1 MLFIFSVFAYHLFSI
16 NFSENTAVKK
26 RKTYYDID
34 NTLQRSIQ
42 MFNLRNMYFKRAF
55 NWFLTKLTL
64 IMLPLFLAIGFCG
77 YGLIMSIIALAKM

>member
-1 MLFIFSVFAYHLFSI
+1 
-16 NFSENTAVKK
+16 
-26 RKTYYDID
+26 
-34 NTLQRSIQ
+34 